1 MEIEPRVT
9 RVTHAREGDFGHKPR
24 ARTTTTSGAEK
35 PENAENEKA
44 RLAGIAS
51 EHHEWL
57 VALAETI
64 NSGRYVPPSAVNN
77 TTRDELL
84 AAGLVTRER
93 LRELQ
98 VY

>member
-1 MEIEPRVT
+1 
-9 RVTHAREGDFGHKPR
+9 
-24 ARTTTTSGAEK
+24 
-35 PENAENEKA
+35 
-44 RLAGIAS
+44 
-51 EHHEWL
+51 
-57 VALAETI
+57 
-64 NSGRYVPPSAVNN
+64 VNN